1 MTVYFNTVH
10 YIMYIYIYICSAHSD
25 PYLYCWP
32 NFRINGEASW
42 QRLKK
47 RTMHLTNY
55 SVSRPGMSCWIGQ
68 KVVVLRNL
76 SFVLNL
82 GSTFGS
88 LEVSG
93 HETLGVGPIFGCLGP
108 GLFWSFKVPQRDW
121 SWSARYHIYV
131 QTSLE
136 GATQKVGY
144 VHCDG
149 NWSCIWLSLLQH
161 SHNQ

>member
-88 LEVSG
+88 FWTWDAWSWTDFWLFRTWSVLKFQGTPAWLELISPIS
-93 HETLGVGPIFGCLGP
+93 HIRSNIFGRGNSEGWICSLRWK
-108 GLFWSFKVPQRDW
+108 LILYMAEST
-121 SWSARYHIYV
+121 SA
-131 QTSLE
+131 
-136 GATQKVGY
+136 
-144 VHCDG
+144 
-149 NWSCIWLSLLQH
+149 
-161 SHNQ
+161 